1 MRFMFGMQKG
11 SPRPQKVETQKEGS
25 GGGGGRSP
33 RVDVDAVSG
42 VAGAREE
49 PGRDGVW

>member
-1 MRFMFGMQKG
+1 MFGMQKG

-33 RVDVDAVSG
+33 RVDAVSG
-42 VAGAREE
+42 GAGAREE